1 MEISYTKVFA
11 GHPVLSFSPW
21 TTVSSDPL
29 TNVTVTLPFL
39 WLAGWLCHRQQDWL
53 TTKSFRH
60 STEWAEQDAAVSWT
74 KTSPGDVPGESPAG
88 KQTLPGQRGLTKK
101 HPSAQEQRDSPVPK
115 KVQQQWLCTHPP
127 RAPRFLEDDWLRTVQ
142 QAYTELFTGV
152 PAMCSTGVCTD
163 TLQFCSLL
171 LTSNETGINL
181 SLRRS
186 RGSSSLWRTT
196 WVSPNIPYRNHI

>member
-21 TTVSSDPL
+21 MTVSPDPL

-74 KTSPGDVPGESPAG
+74 KTSPGDGLQLESKLFQAKG
-88 KQTLPGQRGLTKK
+88 
-101 HPSAQEQRDSPVPK
+101 A
-115 KVQQQWLCTHPP
+115 WP
-127 RAPRFLEDDWLRTVQ
+127 RNILVLRSRETVQ
-142 QAYTELFTGV
+142 FQKRFSSSGFAPIHHVHQGSWRMTRY
-152 PAMCSTGVCTD
+152 AMCNRHIQSYSQAFLQCAALGYAQTHCNSAASRSPPVRLRSTRVWED
-163 TLQFCSLL
+163 
-171 LTSNETGINL
+171 
-181 SLRRS
+181 
-186 RGSSSLWRTT
+186 RGGPSCLWRTT
-196 WVSPNIPYRNHI
+196 WVSPNIPSRNHI